1 MMLAYRLVRL
11 IETHSDALA
20 SSLLRKVQESDCT
33 PSYGNVPDEEL
44 KQRVHEIY
52 QHLGEWL
59 LEKKDVDIERRYREI
74 GARRYHQKV
83 PLTELIWAIAMTKE
97 NLWEFLTWESIQD
110 RPVELFGELEVLQ
123 LLGHF
128 FDRAIYYATAG
139 YEAALA
145 AAQALSPQPS
155 ALSKKAVGPG

>member
-20 SSLLRKVQESDCT
+20 SSLFRKVQDSEFT
-33 PSYGNVPDEEL
+33 RSYANVPPEEL
-44 KQRVHEIY
+44 ELRVREIY
-52 QHLGEWL
+52 HHLGEWL
-59 LEKKDVDIERRYREI
+59 LEKKDVDIERHYREI

-83 PLTELIWAIAMTKE
+83 PLIEVIWSIAATKE

-123 LLGHF
+123 LLGRF

-139 YEAALA
+139 YEEARGAKPAVSGGVAAHA
-145 AAQALSPQPS
+145 AHSS
-155 ALSKKAVGPG
+155 R

>member
-11 IETHSDALA
+11 IEAHSDALA

-33 PSYGNVPDEEL
+33 PNYGNVPHEEL
-44 KQRVHEIY
+44 KQRVYEIY
-52 QHLGEWL
+52 KHLGEWL
-59 LEKKDVDIERRYREI
+59 LEKKDADIERHYREI

-83 PLTELIWAIAMTKE
+83 PLTEVIWSISMTKE

-128 FDRAIYYATAG
+128 FDRAIYYVAVG
-139 YEAALA
+139 YEEARVA
-145 AAQALSPQPS
+145 
-155 ALSKKAVGPG
+155 KKAA

>member
-1 MMLAYRLVRL
+1 
-11 IETHSDALA
+11 
-20 SSLLRKVQESDCT
+20 
-33 PSYGNVPDEEL
+33 
-44 KQRVHEIY
+44 VHEIY

-155 ALSKKAVGPG
+155 VLSKKAVGPG

>member
-11 IETHSDALA
+11 IEAHSDALA

-33 PSYGNVPDEEL
+33 RNYSNVPHEEL
-44 KQRVHEIY
+44 KLRVHEIY

-59 LEKKDVDIERRYREI
+59 LEKKDVDVERHYREI

-83 PLTELIWAIAMTKE
+83 PLTEVIWSIAMTKE
-97 NLWEFLTWESIQD
+97 NLWEFLSRETIQD

-128 FDRAIYYATAG
+128 FDRAIYYVAVG
-139 YEAALA
+139 YEEARAGKQAVPGSFAARA
-145 AAQALSPQPS
+145 AHN
-155 ALSKKAVGPG
+155 

>member
-1 MMLAYRLVRL
+1 MILAYRLVRL

-20 SSLLRKVQESDCT
+20 TSLLRKVQESDST
-33 PSYGNVPDEEL
+33 PNYGNVPHEEL

-52 QHLGEWL
+52 KHLGEWL
-59 LEKKDVDIERRYREI
+59 LEKKEVDIERRYREI
-74 GARRYHQKV
+74 GARRYRQKV
-83 PLTELIWAIAMTKE
+83 PLTEVIWSIAMTKE

-128 FDRAIYYATAG
+128 FDRAIYYVAVG
-139 YEAALA
+139 YEEARAGKQAVSGNSTVRAAH
-145 AAQALSPQPS
+145 SS
-155 ALSKKAVGPG
+155 R

>member
-11 IETHSDALA
+11 IEAHSDALA
-20 SSLLRKVQESDCT
+20 NGLLRKIQDSDRT
-33 PSYGNVPDEEL
+33 PSYTNVPSEEL

-59 LEKKDVDIERRYREI
+59 LEKKEADIERRYREI
-74 GARRYHQKV
+74 GARRHHQHV
-83 PLTELIWAIAMTKE
+83 PLTELIWAITTTKE

-128 FDRAIYYATAG
+128 FDRAIYYAAVG
-139 YEAALA
+139 YEEARAA
-145 AAQALSPQPS
+145 
-155 ALSKKAVGPG
+155 KKAA